1 MPWRER
7 LIDAAN
13 AFDTAFDRLARAAS
27 ARRGPDTRPLHII
40 PYRGFGTATELVV
53 RGRVLR
59 EYDVRPL
66 RAGDGS
72 LRNVLNMYR
81 RFESD
86 EVPGARVEV
95 RAAGPGH
102 GQYARREVVADD
114 EGFFEAVLPSLD
126 SAPSPASLPSESLAP
141 LWRAVE
147 LKLIHPQPLDR
158 AQVLAR
164 GESLVPPPEAQ
175 LAVISDIDDTVVRTE
190 ATRVLRMA
198 RLVFFGNARTRLPF
212 PGAAALYQALHWG
225 RAGRPLN
232 PIFYVSSSPWNLY
245 DLLVDFLHLRG
256 FPAGPLHLRDWGIRP
271 KEGSL
276 RDHHR
281 HKLAT
286 IRRLLE
292 AYPRLP
298 FLLIGDSGQSD
309 PEIYAEVVR
318 RAPGRIPAVYI
329 RDVSRTAARGAA
341 IASLSRAVAGAGSS
355 LVLARDSYAVA
366 RDAADRGWIDPRA
379 PLAVASAVDG

>member
-1 MPWRER
+1 MSQGNRWQER
-7 LIDAAN
+7 LIDVAN
-13 AFDTAFDRLARAAS
+13 GFDTLFDHLARAAS
-27 ARRGPDTRPLHII
+27 ARRGPDTRPLHIV
-40 PYRGFGTATELVV
+40 PYRGFGTAAGLVV

-59 EYDVRPL
+59 AYDVRPP
-66 RAGDGS
+66 RAGDGT

-86 EVPGARVEV
+86 EVPWARVAV
-95 RAAGPGH
+95 RATGFAH
-102 GQYARREVVADD
+102 EAARVAVADN
-114 EGFFEAVLPSLD
+114 EGLFEAVLPYPGGPPAGPPG
-126 SAPSPASLPSESLAP
+126 APAP
-141 LWRAVE
+141 LWRPVD
-147 LKLIHPQPLDR
+147 LNLLHPRPWDG
-158 AQVLAR
+158 AQVSAR
-164 GESLVPPPEAQ
+164 GEVLVPPPEAQ

-212 PGAAALYQALHWG
+212 PGAATLYQALHWG

-232 PIFYVSSSPWNLY
+232 PVFYVSSSPWNLY

-256 FPAGPLHLRDWGIRP
+256 FPAGPLYLRDWGIRP

-281 HKLAT
+281 HKLAA
-286 IRRLLE
+286 IRRLLD

-318 RAPGRIPAVYI
+318 QAPGRIPAVYI
-329 RDVSRTAARGAA
+329 RDVSRTAARSDA
-341 IASLSRAVAGAGSS
+341 IAALSQAVAAAGSS
-355 LVLARDSYAVA
+355 LVLAHDSFAVA
-366 RDAADRGWIDPRA
+366 RDAASRGWIDPRA
-379 PLAVASAVDG
+379 PLAVASALDG

>member
-1 MPWRER
+1 M
-7 LIDAAN
+7 
-13 AFDTAFDRLARAAS
+13 
-27 ARRGPDTRPLHII
+27 
-40 PYRGFGTATELVV
+40 
-53 RGRVLR
+53 
-59 EYDVRPL
+59 
-66 RAGDGS
+66 
-72 LRNVLNMYR
+72 
-81 RFESD
+81 
-86 EVPGARVEV
+86 
-95 RAAGPGH
+95 
-102 GQYARREVVADD
+102 
-114 EGFFEAVLPSLD
+114 
-126 SAPSPASLPSESLAP
+126 
-141 LWRAVE
+141 
-147 LKLIHPQPLDR
+147 
-158 AQVLAR
+158 
-164 GESLVPPPEAQ
+164 PPPEAQ

-212 PGAAALYQALHWG
+212 PGAATLYQALHWG

-232 PIFYVSSSPWNLY
+232 PVFYVSSSPWNLY

-286 IRRLLE
+286 IRRLLD

-318 RAPGRIPAVYI
+318 QAPGRIPAVYI
-329 RDVSRTAARGAA
+329 RDVSRTAARSDA
-341 IASLSRAVAGAGSS
+341 IAALSQAVAAAGST
-355 LVLARDSYAVA
+355 LVLARDSFAVA
-366 RDAADRGWIDPRA
+366 RDAASWGWIDPRA
-379 PLAVASAVDG
+379 PLAVASALDG

>member
-1 MPWRER
+1 MPWQER
-7 LIDAAN
+7 LTDVAN
-13 AFDTAFDRLARAAS
+13 GFDTLFDSVARAAS

-40 PYRGFGTATELVV
+40 PYRGFGTATGLVV

-59 EYDVRPL
+59 EYDVRPP
-66 RAGDGS
+66 RAGDGT

-86 EVPGARVEV
+86 EVPWARVAV
-95 RAAGPGH
+95 RAAGAAQEP
-102 GQYARREVVADD
+102 ARIAVADN
-114 EGFFEAVLPSLD
+114 EGFFETVLPNPD
-126 SAPSPASLPSESLAP
+126 GAPSGTPSGA
-141 LWRAVE
+141 LWRPFD
-147 LKLIHPQPLDR
+147 LTLLYPRPLDR
-158 AQVLAR
+158 AQVSAR
-164 GESLVPPPEAQ
+164 GEVLVPPPEAR

-198 RLVFFGNARTRLPF
+198 RLVFFSNARTRLPF
-212 PGAAALYQALHWG
+212 PGAAALYQALHYG
-225 RAGRPLN
+225 REGRPVN

-286 IRRLLE
+286 IRRLLD
-292 AYPRLP
+292 AYPHLP

-318 RAPGRIPAVYI
+318 QAPERIRAVYI
-329 RDVSRTAARGAA
+329 RDVSRTAAREAA
-341 IASLSRAVAGAGSS
+341 ISTLSEAVASAGSS
-355 LVLARDSYAVA
+355 LVLAPDSYAVA
-366 RDAADRGWIDPRA
+366 RDAASRGWIEPRA
-379 PLAVASAVDG
+379 PMAVASALDG